1 MDLKILCVGDVVGGP
16 GRRVLREALPK
27 LIPERQIDCVIV
39 NAENAAAGSGLTQVI
54 YTKII
59 QYGVNLI
66 TLGDHIYRRR
76 DIIPV
81 LETSDRI
88 VRPANLPTAAPGK
101 EFAVQETAS
110 NHKVAV
116 ISLLGRLFMKTAGD
130 CPFAAVDRV
139 LAALPGDVK
148 IIVVDMHAEAT
159 SEKIAMGRYLD
170 GRVTVVVGTH
180 THVPTADA
188 QLLPEGT
195 AFVTD
200 VGMVGAKD
208 SIIGVEPEAVI
219 GRFLTGMPARLPIA
233 EKSRIVQFNS
243 VLIDIDESSGRA
255 LSITRVDKEF
265 ERDGL

>member
-1 MDLKILCVGDVVGGP
+1 MIGDVMGKP
-16 GRRVLREALPK
+16 GRQAVSALLPALK
-27 LIPERQIDCVIV
+27 EELAIDFVIA
-39 NAENAAAGSGLTQVI
+39 NGENLAAGRGVTAKTAQVMFDAGVDVLT
-54 YTKII
+54 T
-59 QYGVNLI
+59 GN
-66 TLGDHIYRRR
+66 HIWDQRE
-76 DIIPV
+76 IIPM
-81 LETSDRI
+81 LDQEI
-88 VRPANLPTAAPGK
+88 AILRPANYPARAPGRG
-101 EFAVQETAS
+101 
-110 NHKVAV
+110 
-116 ISLLGRLFMKTAGD
+116 LLKQGPVTVLNLQGRTFMQAID
-130 CPFAAVDRV
+130 CPFQAADAE
-139 LAALPGDVK
+139 LESIGENE
-148 IIVVDMHAEAT
+148 IVFVDMHAEAT

-170 GRVTVVVGTH
+170 GRVTAVVGTH

-208 SIIGVEPEAVI
+208 SIIGVVPDAVI